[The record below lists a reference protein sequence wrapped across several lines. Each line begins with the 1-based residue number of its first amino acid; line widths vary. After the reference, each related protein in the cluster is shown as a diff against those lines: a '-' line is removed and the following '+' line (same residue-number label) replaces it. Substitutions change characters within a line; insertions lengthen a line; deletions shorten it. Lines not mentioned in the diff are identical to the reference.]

1 VIARLFSGRLAL
13 TPAALGFAT
22 LLLVGWVVTSL

>member
-13 TPAALGFAT
+13 TPAALGFACV
-22 LLLVGWVVTSL
+22 LLVAWVVTTL